1 MLETRPAPAQPDSFA
16 VTAARLKARRKQRR
30 RLTDMLAYAV
40 LIVIALIMLYPFYW
54 TLITS
59 FEPTGNIYE
68 AKILPKA
75 VGLRNYAEMW
85 KGTTVPF
92 WRLILN
98 SLIICTLGV
107 TLTVTLATLAAYPLA
122 KMRFPGRDLIFYA
135 ILALMV
141 LPNESGLIVNYI
153 TTIKLGL
160 LQQTNPVI
168 DAIRQYG
175 GGAARAGEHR
185 GPVPA
190 AAGVPGH
197 SAGAD
202 RGRPHRRGLR
212 ADHLAAHHAA
222 AGDAHHRGVRH
233 SGIRGVLELVPVG
246 ADHAARQ
253 EPAAAVGGVAGTQ
266 RNIQHQQPR
275 GDGGRGDH
283 DHSHPDRLRLRAEV
297 LHEGVG
303 GGGERVKRVYGFR
316 RPSRGMNT

>member
-1 MLETRPAPAQPDSFA
+1 MLKARPAPAQPDSFA
-16 VTAARLKARRKQRR
+16 VTAARLKAKRIQRR
-30 RLTDMLAYAV
+30 RLTDVLAYAV
-40 LIVIALIMLYPFYW
+40 LTVIALIMLYPFYW

-168 DAIRQYG
+168 DAIRQYLAVVLPG
-175 GGAARAGEHR
+175 LASIVGLFLLRQAYLGIPLELIEAARIDGASELTIWR
-185 GPVPA
+185 RIMLPLATPTIA
-190 AAGVPGH
+190 AFAILEFVAYWNSFLWARIMLPDKNLLPL
-197 SAGAD
+197 SAG
-202 RGRPHRRGLR
+202 L
-212 ADHLAAHHAA
+212 
-222 AGDAHHRGVRH
+222 
-233 SGIRGVLELVPVG
+233 LELSGTFSTNSRAVMAG
-246 ADHAARQ
+246 AVITIIPILIVFAFGQ
-253 EPAAAVGGVAGTQ
+253 KYFMKGLEGAVKG
-266 RNIQHQQPR
+266 
-275 GDGGRGDH
+275 
-283 DHSHPDRLRLRAEV
+283 
-297 LHEGVG
+297 
-303 GGGERVKRVYGFR
+303 
-316 RPSRGMNT
+316 

>member
-168 DAIRQYG
+168 DAIRQYLAVVLPG
-175 GGAARAGEHR
+175 LASIVGLFLLRQAYLGIPLELIEAARIDGASELTIWR
-185 GPVPA
+185 RIMLPLATPTIA
-190 AAGVPGH
+190 AFAILEFVAYWNSFLWARIMLPDKNLLPL
-197 SAGAD
+197 SAG
-202 RGRPHRRGLR
+202 L
-212 ADHLAAHHAA
+212 
-222 AGDAHHRGVRH
+222 
-233 SGIRGVLELVPVG
+233 LELSGTFSTNSRAVMAG
-246 ADHAARQ
+246 AVITIIPILIVFAFGQ
-253 EPAAAVGGVAGTQ
+253 KYFMKGLEGAVKG
-266 RNIQHQQPR
+266 
-275 GDGGRGDH
+275 
-283 DHSHPDRLRLRAEV
+283 
-297 LHEGVG
+297 
-303 GGGERVKRVYGFR
+303 
-316 RPSRGMNT
+316 

>member
-68 AKILPKA
+68 AKLLPQS

-160 LQQTNPVI
+160 LAQTNPVI
-168 DAIRQYG
+168 DAIRQYLAVVLPG
-175 GGAARAGEHR
+175 LASIVGLFLLRQAYLGIPLELIEAARIDGGSELLIWR
-185 GPVPA
+185 RIMLPLA
-190 AAGVPGH
+190 APTIAAFAILEFVAYWNSFLWARIMLPDKNLLPL
-197 SAGAD
+197 SAG
-202 RGRPHRRGLR
+202 L
-212 ADHLAAHHAA
+212 
-222 AGDAHHRGVRH
+222 
-233 SGIRGVLELVPVG
+233 LELSGTFSTNSRAVMAG
-246 ADHAARQ
+246 AVITIIPILIVFAFGQ
-253 EPAAAVGGVAGTQ
+253 KYFMKGLEGAVKG
-266 RNIQHQQPR
+266 
-275 GDGGRGDH
+275 
-283 DHSHPDRLRLRAEV
+283 
-297 LHEGVG
+297 
-303 GGGERVKRVYGFR
+303 
-316 RPSRGMNT
+316 